1 MKRGIDVSQWQGTI
15 DWQQVRPHVDFVF
28 LKATEGTG
36 FVDPSFQRNRAECNR
51 LGIPWGPYH
60 FAQIGS
66 DPSSQAAH
74 LWRTAGASP
83 LPPVLD
89 LEPTSVPA
97 RDACADWALTFQSTL
112 ERACGRIPMLY
123 TGAYVAFT
131 RRPAFTR
138 YPLWLAAYTPQ
149 PIDCPPWPTWSVW
162 QWGSTG
168 RIPGISGNVD
178 MNQGKDDWLAA
189 ALGGSA
195 STSSIPQPP
204 EEDIMATRAE
214 LQQDLQA
221 QADRIIAAVNAA
233 KAPPTDDG
241 LWMGTFQAEGK
252 VYIVVNGVR
261 YHVPGGATE
270 GETNQRLELLQ
281 RQGFDNRGV
290 QDAALSALPEAPFA
304 LTAA

>member
-15 DWQQVRPHVDFVF
+15 NWEQVKPAVDFVF

-36 FVDPSFQRNRAECNR
+36 FVDPSFQRNHAECNR

-74 LWRTAGASP
+74 LWRTAGPSP

-89 LEPTSVPA
+89 LEPTSVPS

-112 ERACGRIPMLY
+112 ERAAGRIPMLY
-123 TGAYVAFT
+123 TGAYVGFT

-162 QWGSTG
+162 QYGSTG
-168 RIPGISGNVD
+168 RVPGIAGNVD
-178 MNQGKDDWLAA
+178 MNQGKDDWLAS
-189 ALGGSA
+189 ALGAPATPSA
-195 STSSIPQPP
+195 PAPAQPAPTP
-204 EEDIMATRAE
+204 EVPDVPT
-214 LQQDLQA
+214 
-221 QADRIIAAVNAA
+221 IILIETMQGQYLYDPCAGTGRVISPDEAAVLRAA
-233 KAPPTDDG
+233 P
-241 LWMGTFQAEGK
+241 F
-252 VYIVVNGVR
+252 
-261 YHVPGGATE
+261 
-270 GETNQRLELLQ
+270 
-281 RQGFDNRGV
+281 
-290 QDAALSALPEAPFA
+290 SLPEAKFGA
-304 LTAA
+304 GSAMHRILNGDGTTITKIGYETVG